1 MKHKSKSITYNNNY
15 FNTIVQNGKDK
26 GTRKQVH
33 FEEQLNDSIASSDA
47 ECPICGAIY
56 GSEDDESIWI
66 CCDGCNSWFNIECTS
81 LSQRKKIPDKYF
93 CNSCLQ
99 D

>member
-1 MKHKSKSITYNNNY
+1 MEVKMMKV
-15 FNTIVQNGKDK
+15 FGFAVM
-26 GTRKQVH
+26 V
-33 FEEQLNDSIASSDA
+33 
-47 ECPICGAIY
+47 AIHGLILSVY
-56 GSEDDESIWI
+56 
-66 CCDGCNSWFNIECTS
+66 TS